1 MDIPSPVDVAVSTAL
16 AKERTATD
24 IESIKR
30 AFLNN
35 LFYVQGKP
43 VSLATQHDYYMA
55 LAHLVRDRMLHRWN
69 GTAESYNH
77 QRARTV

>member
-1 MDIPSPVDVAVSTAL
+1 MDTPSPVDVAVSTAL

-35 LFYVQGKP
+35 LFY
-43 VSLATQHDYYMA
+43 
-55 LAHLVRDRMLHRWN
+55 
-69 GTAESYNH
+69 SYG
-77 QRARTV
+77 QDD